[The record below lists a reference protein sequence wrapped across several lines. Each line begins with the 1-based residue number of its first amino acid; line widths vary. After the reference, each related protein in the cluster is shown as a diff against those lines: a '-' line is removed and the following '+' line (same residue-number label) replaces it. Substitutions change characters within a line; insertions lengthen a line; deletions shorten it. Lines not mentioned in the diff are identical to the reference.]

1 MLQVHQQKTIAVIG
15 DSILDAYDDG
25 DYADMDTPIFRI
37 RSRKYVPGGAG
48 NVARNIQSL
57 GGEPLLYSV
66 VGVDPPS
73 ERYIWELKKA
83 GIGVDCLVKDSRWT
97 ICIKTRLLHKGAP
110 LIRIDRESASP
121 AVDDNKLYSQMTN
134 IPSDCK
140 TEILSDYAKGCLAP
154 GLVNRISRFVRVKGK
169 RLFVDSKSATIPS
182 LAYVYKPNLREFE
195 KMVGAKLEKMEEIR
209 AAALA
214 FKRHYRIQHLI
225 VTMDR
230 RGLLWMDE
238 KENGRAMPSTVVN
251 PVDSCGAGDSFL
263 AALALESARGKAME
277 EAIYTANLAA
287 GAACRHVGT
296 YAVRPSDIA
305 VRL

>member
-1 MLQVHQQKTIAVIG
+1 MLQLHQQKTIAVIG

-110 LIRIDRESASP
+110 LIRIDRDSASP

-140 TEILSDYAKGCLAP
+140 TVILSDYAKGCLSP

>member
-1 MLQVHQQKTIAVIG
+1 MLQLHQQKTIAVIG

-97 ICIKTRLLHKGAP
+97 ICLKTRLLHKGAP

-140 TEILSDYAKGCLAP
+140 TVILSDYAKGCLSP

-238 KENGRAMPSTVVN
+238 KENGRAMPSTVVD

>member
-1 MLQVHQQKTIAVIG
+1 MLQLHQQKTIAVIG

-140 TEILSDYAKGCLAP
+140 TVILSDYAKGCLSP
-154 GLVNRISRFVRVKGK
+154 GLVNRISRFIRVKGK

-195 KMVGAKLEKMEEIR
+195 KMVGAKLEKMEEIS

>member
-1 MLQVHQQKTIAVIG
+1 MLQLHQQKTIAVIG

-83 GIGVDCLVKDSRWT
+83 GIGVDCLVKDSRRT
-97 ICIKTRLLHKGAP
+97 ICLKTRLLHKGAP

-140 TEILSDYAKGCLAP
+140 TVILSDYAKGCLSP
-154 GLVNRISRFVRVKGK
+154 
-169 RLFVDSKSATIPS
+169 D
-182 LAYVYKPNLREFE
+182 
-195 KMVGAKLEKMEEIR
+195 
-209 AAALA
+209 
-214 FKRHYRIQHLI
+214 
-225 VTMDR
+225 
-230 RGLLWMDE
+230 W
-238 KENGRAMPSTVVN
+238 
-251 PVDSCGAGDSFL
+251 
-263 AALALESARGKAME
+263 
-277 EAIYTANLAA
+277 
-287 GAACRHVGT
+287 
-296 YAVRPSDIA
+296 
-305 VRL
+305 

>member
-1 MLQVHQQKTIAVIG
+1 M
-15 DSILDAYDDG
+15 S
-25 DYADMDTPIFRI
+25 
-37 RSRKYVPGGAG
+37 
-48 NVARNIQSL
+48 
-57 GGEPLLYSV
+57 
-66 VGVDPPS
+66 
-73 ERYIWELKKA
+73 
-83 GIGVDCLVKDSRWT
+83 
-97 ICIKTRLLHKGAP
+97 
-110 LIRIDRESASP
+110 
-121 AVDDNKLYSQMTN
+121 N

-140 TEILSDYAKGCLAP
+140 TVILSDYAKGCLSP

>member
-1 MLQVHQQKTIAVIG
+1 MLQLPQQKTIAVIG
-15 DSILDAYDDG
+15 DSVLDAYDDG

-83 GIGVDCLVKDSRWT
+83 GIGDDCLVKDSRRT
-97 ICIKTRLLHKGAP
+97 ICLKTRLLHKGAP

-140 TEILSDYAKGCLAP
+140 TVILSDYAKGCLSP

-195 KMVGAKLEKMEEIR
+195 KMVGAKLEKMEEIHV
-209 AAALA
+209 AALA